1 MTYEECGAILD
12 EIADSLPTELYRE
25 LNGGIVLDPELR
37 LHKYAVDNDLYI
49 LGVYIRDNLG
59 RRIRIYYGSIVRVFP
74 NKTLEE
80 YRRILR
86 NTLVHEVRHHNEFL
100 AGADDLVYYDDEQ
113 ISAYLKK
120 KGYTIK

>member
-25 LNGGIVLDPELR
+25 LNGGIVLDPESR
-37 LHKYAVDNDLYI
+37 LHQYAVDNDLYI

-59 RRIRIYYGSIVRVFP
+59 RRIKIYYGSIIRVFP
-74 NKTLEE
+74 NKTLEQ
-80 YRRILR
+80 YREILR
-86 NTLVHEVRHHNEFL
+86 HTLVHEVRHHNEFL

-113 ISAYLKK
+113 ISNYLKK